1 MSRIQKNFCGDLDD
15 MMQKQVAKKLDIIGK
30 ANKVSDN
37 LMNYIEDK
45 MLEMLNKNYTFD
57 KILEKFEKD
66 KEIV

>member
-1 MSRIQKNFCGDLDD
+1 M
-15 MMQKQVAKKLDIIGK
+15 AKKLDIIGK